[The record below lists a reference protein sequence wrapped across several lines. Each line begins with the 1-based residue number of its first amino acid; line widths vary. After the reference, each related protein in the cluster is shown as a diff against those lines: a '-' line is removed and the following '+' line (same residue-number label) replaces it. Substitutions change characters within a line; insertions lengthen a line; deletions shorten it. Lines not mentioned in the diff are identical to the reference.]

1 MYKRQPRPGAA
12 GLSNTLLR
20 MRATTFGDPD
30 EARTILPSR
39 VSRCRLPGNVIRS
52 ALADPCLRGCIN
64 LGEGA
69 NLLAACTMPC
79 VRFVDAVPP
88 SLHHAGFGL
97 CVGNAVA
104 PAMFNGLADINA
116 TLGSC
121 YWLGFTTLG
130 LSPSKK
136 RLAWLGAQRPGSPI
150 PDAEQATKER
160 SGIGVHP
167 FVIFFW
173 VSISK
178 PA

>member
-1 MYKRQPRPGAA
+1 MPKPEAVD
-12 GLSNTLLR
+12 LSNTLLFV
-20 MRATTFGDPD
+20 RATIFVDPD
-30 EARTILPSR
+30 EAWTSLPSR
-39 VSRCRLPGNVIRS
+39 ASRCCLPGNVTRS

-64 LGEGA
+64 PGEGA

-88 SLHHAGFGL
+88 SLGHAGFGL

-136 RLAWLGAQRPGSPI
+136 RLAWLGAQRQGS
-150 PDAEQATKER
+150 ATGYR
-160 SGIGVHP
+160 QRP
-167 FVIFFW
+167 FDFKVEVVIVMTASTPRRVACW
-173 VSISK
+173 
-178 PA
+178 